1 MLSMQ
6 KFGAWVAAGSLCVL
20 TACGGGGDGGGNPNN
35 NPPDTGTPPSTGNPP
50 SGRTFYTYVT
60 NDLDTQDTISIFS
73 ADTGVGE
80 LRAAGTVNAGV
91 NPAGVTVV
99 GNRFVYVAN
108 NGFVSGTPGVPS
120 DNGNISAYS
129 IDTANGNLTPIAG
142 SPFAA
147 GKNPAGVTANPAGTF
162 LYAPNFEDQSISV
175 FRIEASGA
183 LTSVGESSTNY
194 GSAINGV
201 APAAVA
207 FTPNGQYAYSAN
219 KSRTNAPTVGPI
231 GSGTVTVF
239 RVETNGSL
247 TAIQNVPAGV
257 DPISLA
263 IDASGRSLY
272 VANNELPDD
281 PNTVVVEQ
289 NPGHVTMFPI
299 NADGTLGTSSSYVAG
314 LLPQA
319 VVIDRA
325 GGSVFVANSG
335 ERALSL
341 FNRDTNGN
349 LTANGKP
356 GVRSTPWGMTIDPSG
371 QYLFVAN
378 AADGADGG
386 VSTFFL
392 QPGVAPR
399 ALPFTATPHANGVA
413 STGVLQ

>member
-6 KFGAWVAAGSLCVL
+6 RCGAWVAAGSLCIL
-20 TACGGGGDGGGNPNN
+20 TACGGGGGDGGGNPG
-35 NPPDTGTPPSTGNPP
+35 PGQSGPGTGNGP

-60 NDLDTQDTISIFS
+60 NNLDTQDTISIFS
-73 ADTGVGE
+73 ADTGVGA

-91 NPAGVTVV
+91 NPAGITVV

-108 NGFVSGTPGVPS
+108 NGVSPG
-120 DNGNISAYS
+120 DIGNISAYS
-129 IDTANGNLTPIAG
+129 INTADGGLTPIAG

-147 GKNPAGVTANPAGTF
+147 GANPAGVTANPAGTF
-162 LYAPNFEDQSISV
+162 LYAPNFEGQSISV

-183 LTSVGESSTNY
+183 LTSVGASSTNFQ
-194 GSAINGV
+194 STNGM

-207 FTPNGQYAYSAN
+207 ITPNGRYAYSAN
-219 KSRTNAPTVGPI
+219 KSRQNAPTVGPI

-257 DPISLA
+257 DPIALA

-281 PNTVVVEQ
+281 PNTVVIEQ

-319 VVIDRA
+319 VVVDGA

-335 ERALSL
+335 EPALSL

-356 GVRSTPWGMTIDPSG
+356 GVRNTPWGMTIDPSG

-386 VSTFFL
+386 ISTFYL

>member
-6 KFGAWVAAGSLCVL
+6 RFGAWVAAGSLCVL

-35 NPPDTGTPPSTGNPP
+35 PPGTGTPPSTGNPP

-73 ADTGVGE
+73 ADTNLGE

-108 NGFVSGTPGVPS
+108 NGVVPS
-120 DNGNISAYS
+120 DAGNISAYS
-129 IDTANGNLTPIAG
+129 INSANGSLTPVAG

-147 GKNPAGVTANPAGTF
+147 GRNPTGVTANPAGTY
-162 LYAPNFEDQSISV
+162 LYAPNFEGQSISV

-183 LTSVGESSTNY
+183 LTSVGASSTNFPQTNTVR
-194 GSAINGV
+194 NGV

-207 FTPNGQYAYSAN
+207 ITPNGQYAYSAN

-239 RVETNGSL
+239 RVESNGSL

-257 DPISLA
+257 DPIALA
-263 IDASGRSLY
+263 IDGSGRSLY

-281 PNTVVVEQ
+281 PTTVVVEQ
-289 NPGHVTMFPI
+289 NRGHVTVFPI
-299 NADGTLGTSSSYVAG
+299 NSDGTLGTSSSYVAG

-319 VVIDRA
+319 VTVDPA
-325 GGSVFVANSG
+325 GGTVFVANSG
-335 ERALSL
+335 EPAVSL

-349 LTANGKP
+349 LTANGNL
-356 GVRSTPWGMTIDPSG
+356 GVRNSPWGMNIDPTG
-371 QYLFVAN
+371 RFLFVAN

-386 VSTFFL
+386 ISTFYL
-392 QPGVAPR
+392 QPGLAPR
-399 ALPFTATPHANGVA
+399 QLPFTASAHANGIA
-413 STGVLQ
+413 STGVLP